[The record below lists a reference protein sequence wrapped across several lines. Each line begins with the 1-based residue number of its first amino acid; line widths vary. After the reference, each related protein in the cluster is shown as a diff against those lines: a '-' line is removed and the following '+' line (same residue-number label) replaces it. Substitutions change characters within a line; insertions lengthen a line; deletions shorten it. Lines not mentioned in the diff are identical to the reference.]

1 MNLKWLLNFQNA
13 PLRDVAIVIS
23 KQMGEIALLGDTSTK
38 CSVVEA
44 ILKYYWRVLKV
55 VGNEK
60 LGGSRGWLL
69 VEGDTKLWRSMSV
82 CFLM

>member
-44 ILKYYWRVLKV
+44 ILKYYWRL
-55 VGNEK
+55 
-60 LGGSRGWLL
+60 
-69 VEGDTKLWRSMSV
+69 
-82 CFLM
+82 